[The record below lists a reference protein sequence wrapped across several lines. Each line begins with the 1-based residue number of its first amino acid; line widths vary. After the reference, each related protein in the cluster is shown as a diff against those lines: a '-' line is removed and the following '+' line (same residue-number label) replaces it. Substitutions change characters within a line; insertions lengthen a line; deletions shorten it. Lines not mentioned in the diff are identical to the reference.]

1 MTDDEE
7 YEYDPEQL
15 QEERQDRLETLE
27 DNIESLQDKLSDYRD
42 LTEARQQMRDVAS
55 EKFEVID
62 PKWEY
67 EQDDEWL
74 AARKRFEELK
84 FQFNKHSD
92 EQQLT
97 QMENKI
103 ERKQSEL
110 EQIKQEIE
118 DNE

>member
-7 YEYDPEQL
+7 FEYDPEQL
-15 QEERQDRLETLE
+15 QKERQNRLETLE
-27 DNIESLQDKLSDYRD
+27 RNIETLQDELDDYRE
-42 LTEARQQMRDVAS
+42 LSEAREKMHSVAS
-55 EKFEVID
+55 EKFEIID
-62 PKWEY
+62 PKWAY

-74 AARKRFEELK
+74 SARKRFNELK
-84 FQFNKHSD
+84 FQFNKQSD

-97 QMENKI
+97 QLETKI
-103 ERKQSEL
+103 ERKQNEL